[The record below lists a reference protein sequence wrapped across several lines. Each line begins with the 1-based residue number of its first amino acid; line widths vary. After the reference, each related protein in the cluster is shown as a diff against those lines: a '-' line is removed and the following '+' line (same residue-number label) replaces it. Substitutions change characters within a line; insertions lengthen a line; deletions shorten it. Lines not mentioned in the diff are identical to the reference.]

1 MDRRGFIQGGAAIAG
16 AAMAGTGV
24 TVAEA
29 AASVVRGEPPRAI
42 QRPLKMRV
50 GTQRNASTPAVAQ
63 EFVRHGVRNWVSSP
77 RTSGG
82 RTYWI
87 PSDIEATLDFA
98 EANGLTVEM
107 VTLPLLGST
116 NIDTERRP
124 AIMLG
129 QSPERDRDIEDIHRC
144 IEACAIAGVKAFKY
158 NMSILG
164 VPSTG
169 EVTLRGGS
177 TSRQFRAADIAP
189 NLPLTRAGIVTAEMF
204 WERIDYFVQRVI
216 PVCEQYKIQAACHP
230 QDPGTPPGGYRGV
243 LENVLSTPG
252 GMGLFKF
259 LSLHN
264 SQYHGLNLCC
274 GTLGEMLWDIN
285 EIYDILRALAR
296 TKRVFNIHMRN
307 IIGHRDDFIEA
318 WPDEGDINHARLVQI
333 LAEEGFE
340 YSIDPDHIPDH
351 VDDPGNK
358 QGYAHGYGYIK
369 ALIQAV
375 DTLSPPYGRP

>member
-1 MDRRGFIQGGAAIAG
+1 MNAPAGVAAESSK
-16 AAMAGTGV
+16 AAQPAK
-24 TVAEA
+24 
-29 AASVVRGEPPRAI
+29 PI
-42 QRPLKMRV
+42 QRPVKMHV
-50 GTQRNASTPAVAQ
+50 GTQRGASTAAVAQ
-63 EFVRHGVRNWVSSP
+63 EFLRHGVKHWVSSP

-87 PSDIEATLDFA
+87 PSDIEQTLDFA
-98 EANGLTVEM
+98 EANGLRVEM

-129 QSPERDRDIEDIHRC
+129 QSPQRDRDIEDIQRC

-169 EVTLRGGS
+169 EVQLRGGS
-177 TSRQFRAADIAP
+177 TSRQFRAADIPP
-189 NLPLTRAGIVTAEMF
+189 NLPLTRAGIVTPEMF
-204 WERIDYFVQRVI
+204 WERIEYFVERVI
-216 PVCEQYKIQAACHP
+216 PVCDQYKVRAACHP

-252 GMGLFKF
+252 GMGLFRF
-259 LSLHN
+259 LSLHK
-264 SQYHGLNLCC
+264 SPYHGLNLCC

-285 EIYDILRALAR
+285 EIYDILRALAK
-296 TKRVFNIHMRN
+296 TKRIFNIHMRN
-307 IIGHRDDFIEA
+307 ITGHRDDFIEA

-333 LAEEGFE
+333 LAEEGYE
-340 YSIDPDHIPDH
+340 ESIDPDHIPDH
-351 VDDPGNK
+351 PDDPGNR

-375 DTLSPPYGRP
+375 DTLSPPYGNGSGKSG

>member
-1 MDRRGFIQGGAAIAG
+1 MDRRSFIQGAAAAAG
-16 AAMAGTGV
+16 AAAVAHAPTG
-24 TVAEA
+24 A
-29 AASVVRGEPPRAI
+29 AAQGGVAAQPPKPI
-42 QRPLKMRV
+42 QRPLKMHV
-50 GTQRNASTPAVAQ
+50 GTQRGASTAAVAQ
-63 EFVRHGVRNWVSSP
+63 EFVRHGVTHWVSSP

-87 PSDIEATLDFA
+87 PSDIEQTLDFA
-98 EANGLTVEM
+98 EANGLIVEM

-129 QSPERDRDIEDIHRC
+129 LPERDRDIEDIHRC

-189 NLPLTRAGIVTAEMF
+189 NLPLTRAGIVTPEMF

-243 LENVLSTPG
+243 LENVLSTPS

-259 LSLHN
+259 LALNKSK
-264 SQYHGLNLCC
+264 YHGLNLCC
-274 GTLGEMLWDIN
+274 GTLGEMLWDID

-307 IIGHRDDFIEA
+307 ITGHRDDFIEA
-318 WPDEGDINHARLVQI
+318 WPDEGDISHARLVQI
-333 LAEEGFE
+333 LAEEGYE

-369 ALIQAV
+369 GLIQAV
-375 DTLSPPYGRP
+375 DALSPPYGRP